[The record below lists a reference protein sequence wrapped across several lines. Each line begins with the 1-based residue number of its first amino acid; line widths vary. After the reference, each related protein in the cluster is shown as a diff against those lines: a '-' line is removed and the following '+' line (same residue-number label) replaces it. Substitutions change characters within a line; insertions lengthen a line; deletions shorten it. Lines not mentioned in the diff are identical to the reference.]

1 MGGIWGW
8 DRDLGFRFSS
18 LLALCTPA
26 KVHSL
31 LGPTFLI
38 YKMGVMNVLL
48 TLLDRR
54 GFESCSGYSITL
66 TRCRGARDSGEGP
79 GANSN
84 SEWRDDGP
92 HRTGGKRDS
101 VFLKHPGL
109 TR

>member
-26 KVHSL
+26 KVQSL

-54 GFESCSGYSITL
+54 GIESCSGYSITL
-66 TRCRGARDSGEGP
+66 KRCRGRGTVGRVQERTLKVNGGMMDPTEQEARETQCS
-79 GANSN
+79 
-84 SEWRDDGP
+84 
-92 HRTGGKRDS
+92 
-101 VFLKHPGL
+101 
-109 TR
+109 